1 MKCSAIDASRRTSV
15 RSGPKKRVLAIFLLI
30 ASSPILSVDCS
41 SPQFLTFSRW
51 RFSLVWLVYD
61 LQLSIVPG
69 NKVPLDEAH
78 KIYARLANT
87 EVLAKLAIK
96 MDCDKLAIKIDIQG
110 IYAGALF
117 AIFYLLPHVAAVF
130 ASCWCIRAVF
140 H

>member
-1 MKCSAIDASRRTSV
+1 MICNCQLCAATK
-15 RSGPKKRVLAIFLLI
+15 
-30 ASSPILSVDCS
+30 
-41 SPQFLTFSRW
+41 SRW
-51 RFSLVWLVYD
+51 KA
-61 LQLSIVPG
+61 Q
-69 NKVPLDEAH
+69 

-87 EVLAKLAIK
+87 EVLAKLAIKMDCDKLAIK

>member
-1 MKCSAIDASRRTSV
+1 M
-15 RSGPKKRVLAIFLLI
+15 
-30 ASSPILSVDCS
+30 
-41 SPQFLTFSRW
+41 
-51 RFSLVWLVYD
+51 
-61 LQLSIVPG
+61 PG

-87 EVLAKLAIK
+87 EVLAKLAIKMDCDKLAIKMDCDKLAIK